1 MASTQRP
8 APSRPLSPGSG
19 DASLGAVIAE
29 FLTER
34 ATLADRDLRAA
45 LNHVDAELGTMPI
58 GSVRP
63 RHVTALLD
71 DLHGAGLSLRR
82 VTAVAGALRAVFAYA
97 VEQRLVAV
105 SPMPGPAPPAAAA
118 APTPTPTYTMLAA
131 GVRLAA
137 WTTWLVVIGFVLLL
151 AMLLVELG

>member
-8 APSRPLSPGSG
+8 APSRPLSPGTG

-45 LNHVDAELGTMPI
+45 LNHIDAELGTMPI

-82 VTAVAGALRAVFAYA
+82 VTAVADALRAVFAYA

-118 APTPTPTYTMLAA
+118 APTPTYTMLAV

>member
-8 APSRPLSPGSG
+8 APSRPLSPGTG

-82 VTAVAGALRAVFAYA
+82 VTAVADALRAVFAYA
-97 VEQRLVAV
+97 VERRLVAV
-105 SPMPGPAPPAAAA
+105 SPMPGHAPPAAAA
-118 APTPTPTYTMLAA
+118 APTPTYTMLAV

>member
-8 APSRPLSPGSG
+8 APSRPLSAGTG

-82 VTAVAGALRAVFAYA
+82 VTAVADALRAVFAYA

-118 APTPTPTYTMLAA
+118 APTPTYTVLAV

-137 WTTWLVVIGFVLLL
+137 WTTWLVVLGFAVLL

>member
-8 APSRPLSPGSG
+8 APSRPLSPGTG

-29 FLTER
+29 FLAER

-45 LNHVDAELGTMPI
+45 LNHVDAELGTMPV

-82 VTAVAGALRAVFAYA
+82 VTAVADALRAVFAYA
-97 VEQRLVAV
+97 VERRLVAV

-118 APTPTPTYTMLAA
+118 APTPTYTMLAV

-137 WTTWLVVIGFVLLL
+137 WTTWIVVIGFVALL

>member
-8 APSRPLSPGSG
+8 ASSRPLSPATG
-19 DASLGAVIAE
+19 DSSLGAVIAE
-29 FLTER
+29 FLAEAGAGR
-34 ATLADRDLRAA
+34 ELRAA

-82 VTAVAGALRAVFAYA
+82 VTAVADALRAVFAYA

-118 APTPTPTYTMLAA
+118 APTPTYTVLAV